1 MNGNTYNNCMKPV
14 RFACFDI
21 GSNAVRFVI
30 AEFTS
35 RDTFELLYRKR
46 EPIRLV
52 TSDNPHAPLDHDLM
66 RHIRQFFL
74 DQCSLF
80 SSYQVQAYR
89 AVATSAVRESQNGK
103 AFCEWIEQET
113 SCKLEIISEEEEA
126 RLVYEAVR
134 QKLNL
139 QDMDWFMLDIGG
151 GSVQISVIHQN
162 ELRWTQSCPMGA
174 VRLWERFK
182 HDFPS
187 TDAMESYITSTFS
200 EMNIPLTPNGFN
212 HTIGIATGGSLE
224 EIARLSDTEQ
234 TDLPCSTVA
243 VHQVSTIKRK
253 LLSLTIEERVKQLG
267 INRDRAD
274 IILPAVVLVEQFCK
288 VMGLSSLVLPFISLR
303 DGILLR
309 LAKQN
314 RLGI

>member
-1 MNGNTYNNCMKPV
+1 
-14 RFACFDI
+14 
-21 GSNAVRFVI
+21 
-30 AEFTS
+30 
-35 RDTFELLYRKR
+35 
-46 EPIRLV
+46 
-52 TSDNPHAPLDHDLM
+52 
-66 RHIRQFFL
+66 
-74 DQCSLF
+74 
-80 SSYQVQAYR
+80 
-89 AVATSAVRESQNGK
+89 
-103 AFCEWIEQET
+103 
-113 SCKLEIISEEEEA
+113 
-126 RLVYEAVR
+126 
-134 QKLNL
+134 
-139 QDMDWFMLDIGG
+139 
-151 GSVQISVIHQN
+151 VQISVIHQN

-234 TDLPCSTVA
+234 TNLPCSTVA

>member
-1 MNGNTYNNCMKPV
+1 MYGITYNSCMKPV

-30 AEFTS
+30 AEFS
-35 RDTFELLYRKR
+35 SLDTFTLLYRKR

-52 TSDNPHAPLDHDLM
+52 TSDNPHALLDNDLM
-66 RHIRQFFL
+66 RQVRQFFL
-74 DQCSLF
+74 SQCSLF

-103 AFCEWIEQET
+103 AFCEWIEKET

-139 QDMDWFMLDIGG
+139 QDMDWLMLDIGG
-151 GSVQISVIHQN
+151 GSVQISVIHEK
-162 ELRWTQSCPMGA
+162 ELSWTQSCPMGA

-182 HDFPS
+182 HELPS
-187 TDAMESYITSTFS
+187 TNAIESYITATIR
-200 EMNIPLTPNGFN
+200 EMNIPSLTRDLDHP
-212 HTIGIATGGSLE
+212 IGIATGGSLE

-234 TDLPCSTVA
+234 TNSSCPLVTI
-243 VHQVSTIKRK
+243 HQVSTLKRK
-253 LLSLTIEERVKQLG
+253 LLSLTIEERVKQLH

-274 IILPAVVLVEQFCK
+274 IFLPAVILVEQFCK
-288 VMGLSSLVLPFISLR
+288 VMGLSTLVLPCISLR

-314 RLGI
+314 KIGI